1 MRNIHK
7 LFLAATLVSL
17 GGCATVMKGTT
28 QKISVNTN
36 PQGAACEVSRDGAK
50 LASLTQTPATVEVSR
65 DKSELSFSCTKAPEH
80 PDATA
85 YTVES
90 KFNGATLGN
99 ILLGG
104 VVGVVVDASTGSNYS
119 YPENVTIDLI
129 AGAPVAATTTDP
141 TSAAAPVAGA
151 TPAPAAK
158 PAAAATTPAAA
169 APAGAPAD
177 KAKKPN

>member
-1 MRNIHK
+1 MTNIHK
-7 LFLAATLVSL
+7 LVLAATLISL

-36 PQGAACEVSRDGAK
+36 PQGAACDVSREGAK
-50 LASLTQTPATVEVSR
+50 LSSLPQTPATVEVSR
-65 DKSELSFSCTKAPEH
+65 DKNALSFSCTKAPEH
-80 PDATA
+80 AEATA

-119 YPENVTIDLI
+119 YPENVTIDLV
-129 AGAPVAATTTDP
+129 AGAPLAATTTDP

-151 TPAPAAK
+151 TPAPASTATTS
-158 PAAAATTPAAA
+158 AAAEPAS
-169 APAGAPAD
+169 APAD